1 MPAGCAGSVCAES
14 RRRRATRVSH
24 CRGPGKRAR
33 WLLVSAGRPRAYFHV
48 VVVGGPCIVITGGGR
63 YLSRGGSVTD
73 ALTPRCYSHVL
84 NDGGGSVVVVDSSR
98 SDGGGNSTTVQS
110 AARVPYRVARRPDH
124 QHALRGRRR
133 SAKKTATGFMRFTK
147 STPTIID
154 TAARTHTKWRQPI
167 GGRVR
172 VGKSGE
178 KKKNKKPNEI
188 KTK

>member
-1 MPAGCAGSVCAES
+1 VPGACVRSYVGGWPHA
-14 RRRRATRVSH
+14 

-84 NDGGGSVVVVDSSR
+84 NDGGGSVVVDSR

-124 QHALRGRRR
+124 QHTLRGRRR
-133 SAKKTATGFMRFTK
+133 SAKKKLPRDLHDFKGAHT
-147 STPTIID
+147 ID

-178 KKKNKKPNEI
+178 KKKK
-188 KTK
+188 

>member
-1 MPAGCAGSVCAES
+1 MRSYVGGGP
-14 RRRRATRVSH
+14 RA

-33 WLLVSAGRPRAYFHV
+33 WLLVSADRLRAYFHVVVV

-84 NDGGGSVVVVDSSR
+84 NGGGGSVVVDSR

-124 QHALRGRRR
+124 QHALTRTSSKREKNCHGIY
-133 SAKKTATGFMRFTK
+133 
-147 STPTIID
+147 TILR
-154 TAARTHTKWRQPI
+154 AHTR
-167 GGRVR
+167 
-172 VGKSGE
+172 
-178 KKKNKKPNEI
+178 
-188 KTK
+188 